1 LTPMNREWSKPPVW
15 LILAMWLALPI
26 TASQYRQ
33 NWDRLPARM
42 AVHFDAEWNPNGFT
56 SREGAEDFGLVI
68 TTVMLAVFT
77 TGAFATRAT
86 KQSAAWP
93 LLVVFYIV
101 LGFLWYGN
109 HSIIEFN
116 LRAVPPR
123 AAAQAGFSYGWHK
136 S

>member
-1 LTPMNREWSKPPVW
+1 MNREWSKPPVW
-15 LILAMWLALPI
+15 LILAMWLVLPI
-26 TASQYRQ
+26 TALQYRQ
-33 NWDRLPARM
+33 NWDQLPERM

-56 SREGAEDFGLVI
+56 SREGAEKFGLTI
-68 TTVMLAVFT
+68 TAFMLVVFT
-77 TGAFATRAT
+77 AGAFAVRAL
-86 KQSAAWP
+86 KQSAGWP

-116 LRAVPPR
+116 LRTRTPHAKLM
-123 AAAQAGFSYGWHK
+123 QAEFPDASWHE